1 MHIQYWAGWWL
12 VAANALVQLQARQIR
27 AHAEHAQSLNRPSAS
42 THVELNPPAAD
53 RLGGWLLGE
62 MI

>member
-1 MHIQYWAGWWL
+1 
-12 VAANALVQLQARQIR
+12 VALSPA
-27 AHAEHAQSLNRPSAS
+27 AEFQ
-42 THVELNPPAAD
+42 VELNPPAAD